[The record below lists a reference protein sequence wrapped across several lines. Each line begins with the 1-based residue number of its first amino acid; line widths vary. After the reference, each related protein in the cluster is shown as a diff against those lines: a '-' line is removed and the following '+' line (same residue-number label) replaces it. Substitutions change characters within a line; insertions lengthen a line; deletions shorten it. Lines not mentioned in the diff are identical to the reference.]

1 MFHFHP
7 VVRSLAN
14 GFKDSRLRIKEDFAS
29 FQETGSRQVDC
40 TCFTENGEGEGLID
54 I

>member
-7 VVRSLAN
+7 VVRSLEN
-14 GFKDSRLRIKEDFAS
+14 GFKDSRLRIDEDCAS
-29 FQETGSRQVDC
+29 FQDIGSRQVDC
-40 TCFTENGEGEGLID
+40 TCSTENGEGEGLID